1 MEKICTLGGG
11 AAGGR
16 TILTTDDDDDDLRM
30 GRSRRGVGPLT
41 PNGKQNASSLERR
54 VVLKGDA
61 MPEHKARLTCA
72 SGYVQ

>member
-1 MEKICTLGGG
+1 MEKICTLGG
-11 AAGGR
+11 AGGR
-16 TILTTDDDDDDLRM
+16 TILTSDDDDDDDLRM

-41 PNGKQNASSLERR
+41 PNGKQNASGLERR